1 MTTDNRQQLYD
12 RIRETSKDEVILEEM
27 IRYGFWPQGSNK
39 PNMPDDLIR
48 RRGELQREIS
58 ELAQQSRRYANPEQA
73 IKEIMKE
80 RMRLAREK
88 RVETKR
94 RQAQQRHDKAKAWAD
109 RRRDDVV
116 HLGDTGS
123 KALTG
128 RESNVAR
135 LETNGLPVFDD
146 MKAIANAMGV
156 AIGEL
161 RFLAYDRKAART
173 THYKRFQIAKKTG
186 GMRTVSAPMPRL
198 KRAQY
203 WLLGNVLSKLEP
215 HEAAHGFRVGR
226 SILTNAEQHT
236 NKAVVINL
244 DLKDFF
250 PSIGFNR
257 VKGLFKSFG
266 YAEAQAAV
274 FALLATEADRTMLQL
289 DGEIWYIADGE
300 RCLPQ
305 GAPTSPAITNL
316 LCRKLD
322 RRLAGAAKKYGFTYT
337 RYADDLTFSSDVND
351 NDQLRRL
358 MQIVRHVIGEEG
370 LTINED
376 KTRIM
381 RKGARQEVTGL
392 TVNDGIGVSRQ
403 ERRKFRAYLHQS
415 QREGVSK
422 SWRRGNPANSA
433 LGFAQ
438 FLTMVHGTTGGV
450 GQLTAQA
457 KSIFGKPA
465 KSKKPGALSKKNFRE
480 VATLGA
486 SPRDQWWEPAR
497 PAEPELPKELLEAQE
512 EAAEAAE
519 AAARD
524 RAAQGAVPRSGNSR
538 RSSPQATTGAN
549 QQPFDWWQTIR
560 AWRVPVTIGAI
571 VASFSIPYGYFAAA
585 VVIYFL
591 WFYKT

>member
-1 MTTDNRQQLYD
+1 MTSDTRQQLYD

-27 IRYGFWPQGSNK
+27 IRYGFWPAGSDR
-39 PNMPDDLIR
+39 PNMPEDLIR

-58 ELAQQSRRYANPEQA
+58 DLARQSRRYADPEQA

-80 RMRLAREK
+80 RMRLARER

-109 RRRDDVV
+109 RRRDDIV

-123 KALTG
+123 KALAG
-128 RESNVAR
+128 RENDVAR
-135 LETNGLPVFDD
+135 LEANGLPVFDD

-161 RFLAYDRKAART
+161 RLLAYDRKAART

-203 WLLGNVLSKLEP
+203 WLLDNVLNKLEP
-215 HEAAHGFRVGR
+215 HDAAHGFRAGR
-226 SILTNAEQHT
+226 SIMSNAEQHT

-274 FALLATEADRTMLQL
+274 FAFLATEADRTMLQL
-289 DGEIWYIADGE
+289 DGEIWHIADGG
-300 RCLPQ
+300 RVLPQ

-322 RRLAGAAKKYGFTYT
+322 CRLAGAAKKYGFTYT
-337 RYADDLTFSSDVND
+337 RYADDLTFSAEADD
-351 NDQLRRL
+351 KDQLRRL
-358 MQIVRHVIGEEG
+358 MQIVRHVIREEG

-381 RKGARQEVTGL
+381 RKGSRQEVTGL
-392 TVNDGIGVSRQ
+392 TVNNGLSVSRK

-415 QREGVSK
+415 QRDGISK
-422 SWRRGNPANSA
+422 SWRTGNPANSA

-438 FLTMVHGTTGGV
+438 FLTMVHGSEGSV
-450 GQLTAQA
+450 GQLAA
-457 KSIFGKPA
+457 KAKAVFGAPA
-465 KSKKPGALSKKNFRE
+465 RSKKPGVLARKNFRQ
-480 VATLGA
+480 VAALGA

-497 PAEPELPKELLEAQE
+497 PAEPELPKELVEARE
-512 EAAEAAE
+512 EALRE
-519 AAARD
+519 
-524 RAAQGAVPRSGNSR
+524 RASQGAVPRSGSAR
-538 RSSPQATTGAN
+538 GSSPRARAGAN
-549 QQPFDWWQTIR
+549 QQASSGWWETVR
-560 AWRVPVTIGAI
+560 AWRVPLTVAAI
-571 VASFSIPYGYFAAA
+571 ILSFNVPGGYFAAA

-591 WFYKT
+591 WFYKN